1 MLTVPGSQRQIPT
14 RKLLKYPQKGCR
26 PIHLAA
32 SLLISALDKQN
43 RQLRSFYFFVRALG
57 SYFLIDGLMI
67 EPNDLS
73 LVQVL
78 IRLLFYPGCHRYFFR
93 GEARQRSAKRI
104 KKAVGEQGGLFHP
117 K

>member
-32 SLLISALDKQN
+32 SLLICALDKQN

-67 EPNDLS
+67 EPNENY
-73 LVQVL
+73 L
-78 IRLLFYPGCHRYFFR
+78 IFCGYSP
-93 GEARQRSAKRI
+93 
-104 KKAVGEQGGLFHP
+104 P
-117 K
+117 